1 MACLIQNIVYIVRK
15 VIFDMSDFHK
25 KKAEKKKQKTYT
37 LTQAQID
44 NLKKEATDEAVDRAF
59 ILMLGIPV
67 MVVHDKFGRLMKKEG
82 REERFSD
89 YILDLYDS
97 YEKGFITLEDLTKVL
112 KDECGLEFKFRK

>member
-1 MACLIQNIVYIVRK
+1 
-15 VIFDMSDFHK
+15 MSDFHK
-25 KKAEKKKQKTYT
+25 KKAENNKQKTYT

-44 NLKKEATDEAVDRAF
+44 NIKKEAIDVAVDRAF

-97 YEKGFITLEDLTKVL
+97 YEKGFVTLEDLTKVL